1 MERVDFCSCMT
12 VLRRYLQEDQ
22 MGNQLDLMYALFRSF
37 LQSEEAASFDL
48 DNGQVCRWLNGMA
61 KVSPKITGFYLTGK
75 EYLLAADIREEIFLY
90 LSDPDMAIQEFC
102 HLILQDPSVC
112 RKEKSGPC
120 SKKTAPI
127 RCSRQTFWQMFSAL
141 P

>member
-48 DNGQVCRWLNGMA
+48 DNGQVCR
-61 KVSPKITGFYLTGK
+61 
-75 EYLLAADIREEIFLY
+75 
-90 LSDPDMAIQEFC
+90 
-102 HLILQDPSVC
+102 
-112 RKEKSGPC
+112 
-120 SKKTAPI
+120 
-127 RCSRQTFWQMFSAL
+127 
-141 P
+141 

>member
-61 KVSPKITGFYLTGK
+61 KVSPKITGFYLTGN
-75 EYLLAADIREEIFLY
+75 LL
-90 LSDPDMAIQEFC
+90 
-102 HLILQDPSVC
+102 
-112 RKEKSGPC
+112 
-120 SKKTAPI
+120 
-127 RCSRQTFWQMFSAL
+127 
-141 P
+141 

>member
-37 LQSEEAASFDL
+37 LQSEDAASFDL

-75 EYLLAADIREEIFLY
+75 EDLLAADIREEIFPY
-90 LSDPDMAIQEFC
+90 LSDPDMTIQEFC
-102 HLILQDPSVC
+102 HLILQDPSV
-112 RKEKSGPC
+112 S
-120 SKKTAPI
+120 
-127 RCSRQTFWQMFSAL
+127 
-141 P
+141 